1 MHHAGSVPAD
11 GLPMLTGVPFAV
23 MINPEMKGTENMA
36 MNIYIDFDDC
46 LCETGRAFAAL
57 ARDLFGKN
65 VPYEEMRHF
74 NLRDAFDLTDEQY
87 QLLLVKGHEP
97 DMLLSFEETP
107 GASAVINEWIRG
119 GHHVSVIT
127 GRPFSSY
134 EPSRLWLDRHG
145 LDKVSL
151 YCLDKYGREN
161 FIESSAFSLTLNDYR
176 RMKFDYAIEDSPLA
190 FRFFDHLPQLKV
202 MVFDRP
208 WNREA
213 AFPDNRFRRCC
224 DWETIRANIP
234 G

>member
-1 MHHAGSVPAD
+1 
-11 GLPMLTGVPFAV
+11 MLKILVCVKQIPDVDLVKMDPETGNLIRTGVPTLTNPLDLNALEAAV
-23 MINPEMKGTENMA
+23 QVKERYGGEITLITMGPPAAESTLRE
-36 MNIYIDFDDC
+36 C
-46 LCETGRAFAAL
+46 L
-57 ARDLFGKN
+57 
-65 VPYEEMRHF
+65 
-74 NLRDAFDLTDEQY
+74 
-87 QLLLVKGHEP
+87 
-97 DMLLSFEETP
+97 
-107 GASAVINEWIRG
+107 AVGGNEA
-119 GHHVSVIT
+119 VLIT

-161 FIESSAFSLTLNDYR
+161 FIENSAFSLTLNDYR

>member
-1 MHHAGSVPAD
+1 
-11 GLPMLTGVPFAV
+11 
-23 MINPEMKGTENMA
+23 MK
-36 MNIYIDFDDC
+36 IYIDFDDC
-46 LCETGRAFAAL
+46 LCETGRAFTGIVS
-57 ARDLFGKN
+57 DMFGISL
-65 VPYEEMRHF
+65 PYEDMRYF
-74 NLRDAFDLTDEQY
+74 NLQKSFRLTDEQFDR
-87 QLLLVKGHEP
+87 LMIRSHEP
-97 DMLLSFEETP
+97 DILLSFEETP
-107 GASAVINEWIRG
+107 GASETVREWISRG
-119 GHHVSVIT
+119 WEVSVIT
-127 GRPFSSY
+127 GRPFSAY
-134 EPSRLWLDRHG
+134 EPSRTWLDRHG
-145 LDKVSL
+145 LREAPL